1 MTVIIGDHDL
11 YSQGETCLKEKIL
24 RVANVILHED
34 YVDGKKGVAWFK
46 NGERTTVSV
55 DLLMERD
62 HLDIGLL
69 ELAEAVDLAT
79 YTPACLPSKGE
90 TVDGKGPFYI
100 YGSKSLS
107 YPEQRGTVEILQAGG
122 RGLTLGDFIGLL

>member
-1 MTVIIGDHDL
+1 M
-11 YSQGETCLKEKIL
+11 
-24 RVANVILHED
+24 
-34 YVDGKKGVAWFK
+34 
-46 NGERTTVSV
+46 
-55 DLLMERD
+55 
-62 HLDIGLL
+62 
-69 ELAEAVDLAT
+69 AT

-122 RGLTLGDFIGLL
+122 RGLTLGDFIGLLLKV

>member
-1 MTVIIGDHDL
+1 MIVCHLKCVVQYVLTAGHCLIEDCNKKGKCSKRKKDNLIVIIGDHDL

-62 HLDIGLL
+62 HLR
-69 ELAEAVDLAT
+69 ERHWTA
-79 YTPACLPSKGE
+79 
-90 TVDGKGPFYI
+90 
-100 YGSKSLS
+100 
-107 YPEQRGTVEILQAGG
+107 
-122 RGLTLGDFIGLL
+122 